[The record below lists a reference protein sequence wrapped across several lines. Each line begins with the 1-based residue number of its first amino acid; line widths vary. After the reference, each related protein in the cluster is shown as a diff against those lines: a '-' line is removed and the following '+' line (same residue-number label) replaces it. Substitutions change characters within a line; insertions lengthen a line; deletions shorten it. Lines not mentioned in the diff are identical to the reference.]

1 MRYENIY
8 SSFPCPASGHFSAA
22 SSRVGA
28 FFSSLMKRT
37 VITVDGNGML
47 SIPSNL
53 QDLWMSEGELVDM
66 LHVTAMKLH
75 AVIRSI
81 YKDGLLTV
89 SEVQQK
95 QETSN
100 GIWQTL
106 YGFPMIVALCFRI
119 NSYGAAR
126 FRATI
131 FKRLY
136 GAKEKSS
143 VIILQLNR
151 RTTAFS

>member
-1 MRYENIY
+1 
-8 SSFPCPASGHFSAA
+8 
-22 SSRVGA
+22 
-28 FFSSLMKRT
+28 MKRT

-66 LHVTAMKLH
+66 LHVTAPKLH
-75 AVIRSI
+75 AVIRLI
-81 YKDGLLTV
+81 YEEGLLPM

-95 QETSN
+95 QETSK
-100 GIWQTL
+100 GIWQTM
-106 YGFPMIVALCFRI
+106 YGFPMVVALCFRI
-119 NSYGAAR
+119 GSYGAVR

-143 VIILQLNR
+143 VIVLQFSGG
-151 RTTAFS
+151 TTAFS

>member
-1 MRYENIY
+1 
-8 SSFPCPASGHFSAA
+8 
-22 SSRVGA
+22 
-28 FFSSLMKRT
+28 MKRT
-37 VITVDGNGML
+37 LITMDGNGEL

-53 QDLWMSEGELVDM
+53 QDLWMSEGELVEM
-66 LHVTAMKLH
+66 LYVTAPKLNT
-75 AVIRSI
+75 VIRSI
-81 YKDGLLTV
+81 YRDGLFPV
-89 SEVQQK
+89 SEGQQRREISK
-95 QETSN
+95 
-100 GIWQTL
+100 GIWQTM
-106 YGFPMIVALCFRI
+106 YGLPMIVALCFRI

>member
-1 MRYENIY
+1 
-8 SSFPCPASGHFSAA
+8 
-22 SSRVGA
+22 
-28 FFSSLMKRT
+28 MKRT
-37 VITVDGNGML
+37 VITVDGNGEL

-66 LHVTAMKLH
+66 LHVTATKLH

-81 YKDGLLTV
+81 YKDGLLM
-89 SEVQQK
+89 SDVQQK
-95 QETSN
+95 RETSN

>member
-1 MRYENIY
+1 
-8 SSFPCPASGHFSAA
+8 
-22 SSRVGA
+22 
-28 FFSSLMKRT
+28 MKRT
-37 VITVDGNGML
+37 VITMDGNGEL

-53 QDLWMSEGELVDM
+53 KDLWMSEGELVDM
-66 LHVTAMKLH
+66 LHVTAPKLH

-81 YKDGLLTV
+81 YEEGLLLM

-95 QETSN
+95 QETSK
-100 GIWQTL
+100 GIWQTM
-106 YGFPMIVALCFRI
+106 YGFPMVVALCFRI
-119 NSYGAAR
+119 GSYGAAR
-126 FRATI
+126 FRVTI

>member
-1 MRYENIY
+1 
-8 SSFPCPASGHFSAA
+8 
-22 SSRVGA
+22 
-28 FFSSLMKRT
+28 MKRT
-37 VITVDGNGML
+37 VITMDGNGEL

-53 QDLWMSEGELVDM
+53 KDLWMSEGELVDM
-66 LHVTAMKLH
+66 LHVTAPKLH

-81 YKDGLLTV
+81 YEEGLLPM

-95 QETSN
+95 QKTSK
-100 GIWQTL
+100 GIWQTM

-126 FRATI
+126 FRVTI

-151 RTTAFS
+151 KTTAFS